1 MLNVISSLYDA
12 FFAKISVKD
21 EMTTTTTGVRARIV
35 IWLTGRQKAKRVVE
49 VEVPFF
55 SFRWGMKK
63 KKFTVGRHKKE

>member
-1 MLNVISSLYDA
+1 MTL

-21 EMTTTTTGVRARIV
+21 EMTTTTTTTTGVRARIV
-35 IWLTGRQKAKRVVE
+35 IWLTGGRQKAKRVVE